1 MDLNTILLLLGLIGI
16 GFLGYQLMQSLKDLK
31 QGKTEDQAFKM
42 MQDQLFQIQKRIQD
56 QDKSLNEQMNKS
68 RDVLSESL
76 QKQFDTSQR
85 IIKEMGESSQKMIK
99 ESVDSVKSVTEKLT
113 KLDETNK
120 QVVSF
125 AEQMKSLE
133 NILKNPKQRGIL
145 GEFFLEQMLSKQ
157 LPPRLFQMQY
167 RFKNGEIV
175 DAAIFVRESIIP
187 VDAKFSL
194 ENYNAI
200 MREDNKTEAERQ
212 RLEKE
217 FKSDL
222 KKRIDETSK
231 YVRPEEGTTDFA
243 FMFIPA
249 DGVFYNLLSEQ
260 VGVLEINTV
269 DLIEYAFK
277 KRVILVSPMTFYAYL
292 QTVMQSLKAL
302 AIEQQA
308 VEIQKRVGEL
318 GRHLNA
324 YQEHMA
330 KVGNHL
336 STTVNA
342 YNNAGKE
349 YGKIDKDVIKIT
361 EGEVSLELE
370 KLESLERPQAFDQPS
385 VSVHLKQVKKE
396 VVTSEE
402 LRLEL

>member
-1 MDLNTILLLLGLIGI
+1 MQYLNTLLLIIGLGLIGFI
-16 GFLGYQLMQSLKDLK
+16 AYKILQKLEKPRGDDQSI
-31 QGKTEDQAFKM
+31 KM
-42 MQDQLFQIQKRIQD
+42 LQEHLFQIQRSIKEQD
-56 QDKSLNEQMNKS
+56 QTLNKELNKS

-76 QKQFDTSQR
+76 QKQFATTAKMV
-85 IIKEMGESSQKMIK
+85 KEISDNS
-99 ESVDSVKSVTEKLT
+99 KSVTEKLT

-120 QVVSF
+120 QVVGF

-145 GEFFLEQMLSKQ
+145 GEFFLENLLSNQ
-157 LPPRLFQMQY
+157 LPPSHFKMQY
-167 RFKNGEIV
+167 GFGNGEIV
-175 DAAIFVRESIIP
+175 DAVIFVRDTIIP

-194 ENYNAI
+194 ENYNA
-200 MREDNKTEAERQ
+200 MMEEKVESKRQ
-212 RLEKE
+212 SLEKN

-249 DGVFYNLLSEQ
+249 DGVFYNLLSQ
-260 VGVLEINTV
+260 KVGVLDVNTH

-277 KRVILVSPMTFYAYL
+277 KKVIMVSPMTFYAYL
-292 QTVMQSLKAL
+292 QTVMQALKAL
-302 AIEQQA
+302 TIEKQA
-308 VEIQKRVGEL
+308 VEIQKRVGDL

-324 YQEHMA
+324 YQDHMK

-349 YGKIDKDVIKIT
+349 YGKIDKDVIRIT
-361 EGEVSLELE
+361 EGESSVGVDIPTLD
-370 KLESLERPQAFDQPS
+370 KPKNFDEMSSMTS
-385 VSVHLKQVKKE
+385 VKISSKK
-396 VVTSEE
+396 VQQQT
-402 LRLEL
+402 LIN

>member
-1 MDLNTILLLLGLIGI
+1 MDINTLFFIIGLGAVAYIGYRILQKLD
-16 GFLGYQLMQSLKDLK
+16 KPA
-31 QGKTEDQAFKM
+31 EDQAMKM
-42 MQDQLFQIQKRIQD
+42 LQEHLFEIQKGIQA
-56 QDKSLNEQMNKS
+56 QDKSINEQMDKS

-76 QKQFDTSQR
+76 QKQFA
-85 IIKEMGESSQKMIK
+85 SSQKIIR
-99 ESVDSVKSVTEKLT
+99 EVTENVKGVTEKLT

-120 QVVSF
+120 QVVGF

-145 GEFFLEQMLSKQ
+145 GEFFLEKLLSEQ
-157 LPPRLFQMQY
+157 LPPSHFKMQY
-167 RFKNGEIV
+167 GFKNGEIV
-175 DAAIFVRESIIP
+175 DAAIFIRDKIIP

-194 ENYNAI
+194 ENYNA
-200 MREDNKTEAERQ
+200 MMEEETESIRLG
-212 RLEKE
+212 LEKE

-249 DGVFYNLLSEQ
+249 DGIFYNLLSQ
-260 VGVLEINTV
+260 KVGTLDVNTT

-277 KRVILVSPMTFYAYL
+277 KHVILVSPMTFYAYL
-292 QTVMQSLKAL
+292 QTVMQALKAL
-302 AIEQQA
+302 TIEKQA
-308 VEIQKRVGEL
+308 VEIQKRVGDL

-324 YQEHMA
+324 YQDHMN

-349 YGKIDKDVIKIT
+349 YGKIDKDVIKISD
-361 EGEVSLELE
+361 GEVAVGADIPVI
-370 KLESLERPQAFDQPS
+370 ERPVNFEEQGSQLKVKFDEP
-385 VSVHLKQVKKE
+385 VKSKIAQ
-396 VVTSEE
+396 SE
-402 LRLEL
+402 

>member
-1 MDLNTILLLLGLIGI
+1 MQNLTIFLLLVGFGAI
-16 GFLGYQLMQSLKDLK
+16 GFIGYQVMHYLRQLKE
-31 QGKTEDQAFKM
+31 GKGEDQAFKM
-42 MQDQLFQIQKRIQD
+42 LQEQLFQIQKRIQD
-56 QDKSLNEQMNKS
+56 QDKSLNEQMSKS

-120 QVVSF
+120 QVVGF

-145 GEFFLEQMLSKQ
+145 GEFFLEQMLSRQ
-157 LPPRLFQMQY
+157 LPPGLFQMQY
-167 RFKNGEIV
+167 RFKNGEAV

-187 VDAKFSL
+187 IDAKFSL
-194 ENYNAI
+194 EKYNSI
-200 MREDNKTEAERQ
+200 MEEKVESERQ
-212 RLEKE
+212 RLEKD

-231 YVRPEEGTTDFA
+231 YVRTEEGTTDFA

-249 DGVFYNLLSEQ
+249 DGVFYNLLSQ
-260 VGVLEINTV
+260 QIGVLEINTM

-292 QTVMQSLKAL
+292 QTVMQSLNAL
-302 AIEQQA
+302 AIERQA
-308 VEIQKRVGEL
+308 VEIQKRVGDL

-324 YQEHMA
+324 YFDHMN

-336 STTVNA
+336 KTTMNA

-349 YGKIDKDVIKIT
+349 YAKIDKDVIKIT
-361 EGEVSLELE
+361 EGEV
-370 KLESLERPQAFDQPS
+370 KLESERIEVLEAPQSFS
-385 VSVHLKQVKKE
+385 E
-396 VVTSEE
+396 VE
-402 LRLEL
+402 